1 MIRFFVVLFFILM
14 SATTFAQK
22 KRNTVAQPAPIFTAT
37 HDSLLKLMMVW
48 VNDSDV
54 FHRMEANGNF
64 VKLLSRTL
72 KQEQG
77 FQFNLD
83 TLKNV
88 SCISDPENTFRII
101 TWMFLGYEGGY
112 RHFGCIQFQEN
123 NRIIPFSD
131 RTEYISLPED
141 TLLTPQRWFGATYYQ
156 LVPSGKKKYLLI
168 GFNKTEPFMN
178 QKVLE
183 VLDLSNPQQPVF
195 GSPIFST
202 DSAQKIFKYRKVF
215 QYSVMASMIMR
226 YEEKEKKIIL
236 DHLVPV
242 EERFKGMY
250 FNYIPDGSLDAF
262 RFKKGKWI
270 FSDNVVFGK

>member
-1 MIRFFVVLFFILM
+1 MIRFNVFLGMLFL
-14 SATTFAQK
+14 SVSLFAQK
-22 KRNTVAQPAPIFTAT
+22 KTPAVVQPLPVFTST
-37 HDSLLKLMMVW
+37 HDSLLKLMAVW

-88 SCISDPENTFRII
+88 SCIYDPENTFRII
-101 TWMFLGYEGGY
+101 TWMYLGYEGGY
-112 RHFGCIQFQEN
+112 RHFGCIQFKEN
-123 NRIIPFSD
+123 NRIIPFTD
-131 RTEYISLPED
+131 RTEFLSLPED
-141 TLLTPQRWFGATYYQ
+141 TLLTPQKWFGATYYQ

-183 VLDLSNPQQPVF
+183 VLDLTNPQQPVF
-195 GSPIFST
+195 GSPIFTT
-202 DSAQKIFKYRKVF
+202 DSVQKVFKYRKVYA
-215 QYSVMASMIMR
+215 YSVMASMILR
-226 YEEKEKKIIL
+226 YEEKEKKILL

-262 RFKKGKWI
+262 RMRKGKWI
-270 FSDNVVFGK
+270 FSENVVFGK

>member
-1 MIRFFVVLFFILM
+1 MIRFNVFLGMFFL
-14 SATTFAQK
+14 SVSLFAQK
-22 KRNTVAQPAPIFTAT
+22 KTPAVVKPLPVFTAT
-37 HDSLLKLMMVW
+37 HDSLLKLMAVW

-101 TWMFLGYEGGY
+101 TWMYLGYEGGY
-112 RHFGCIQFQEN
+112 RHFGCIQFREN
-123 NRIIPFSD
+123 NRIIPFTD
-131 RTEYISLPED
+131 RTEFLSLPED
-141 TLLTPQRWFGATYYQ
+141 TLLTPQKWFGATYYQ

-183 VLDLSNPQQPVF
+183 VLDLTNPQQPVF
-195 GSPIFST
+195 GSPIFTT
-202 DSAQKIFKYRKVF
+202 DSAQKVFKYRKVYA
-215 QYSVMASMIMR
+215 YSVMASMILR
-226 YEEKEKKIIL
+226 YEEKEKKILL

-262 RFKKGKWI
+262 RMKKGKWI
-270 FSDNVVFGK
+270 FSENVVFGK

>member
-1 MIRFFVVLFFILM
+1 MLFL
-14 SATTFAQK
+14 SVSLFAQK
-22 KRNTVAQPAPIFTAT
+22 KTPVVVKPLPVFTAT
-37 HDSLLKLMMVW
+37 HDSLLKLMAVW

-101 TWMFLGYEGGY
+101 TWMYLGYEGGY
-112 RHFGCIQFQEN
+112 RHFGCIQFREN
-123 NRIIPFSD
+123 NRIIPFTD
-131 RTEYISLPED
+131 RTEFLSLPED
-141 TLLTPQRWFGATYYQ
+141 TLLTPQKWFGATYYQ

-183 VLDLSNPQQPVF
+183 VLDLTNPQQPVF
-195 GSPIFST
+195 GSPIFTT
-202 DSAQKIFKYRKVF
+202 DSAQKVFKYRKVYA
-215 QYSVMASMIMR
+215 YSVMASMILR
-226 YEEKEKKIIL
+226 YEEKEKKILL

-262 RFKKGKWI
+262 RMKKGKWI
-270 FSDNVVFGK
+270 FSENVVFGK

>member
-1 MIRFFVVLFFILM
+1 MLFL
-14 SATTFAQK
+14 SVSLFAQK
-22 KRNTVAQPAPIFTAT
+22 KTPAVVQPLPVFTAT
-37 HDSLLKLMMVW
+37 HDSLLKLMAVW

-101 TWMFLGYEGGY
+101 TWMYLGYEGGY
-112 RHFGCIQFQEN
+112 RHFGCIQFREN
-123 NRIIPFSD
+123 SRIIPFTD
-131 RTEYISLPED
+131 RTEFLSLPED
-141 TLLTPQRWFGATYYQ
+141 TLLTPQKWFGATYYQ

-183 VLDLSNPQQPVF
+183 VLDLTNPQQPVF
-195 GSPIFST
+195 GSPIFTT
-202 DSAQKIFKYRKVF
+202 DSAQKVFKYRKVYA
-215 QYSVMASMIMR
+215 YSVMASMILR
-226 YEEKEKKIIL
+226 YEEKEKKILL

-262 RFKKGKWI
+262 RMKKGKWI
-270 FSDNVVFGK
+270 FSENVVFGK

>member
-1 MIRFFVVLFFILM
+1 MIRFNVFLGMLFL
-14 SATTFAQK
+14 SVSLFAQK
-22 KRNTVAQPAPIFTAT
+22 KTPAVVQPLPVFTST
-37 HDSLLKLMMVW
+37 HDSLLKLMAVW

-88 SCISDPENTFRII
+88 SCIYDPENTFRII
-101 TWMFLGYEGGY
+101 TWMYLGYEGGY
-112 RHFGCIQFQEN
+112 RHFGCIQFKEN
-123 NRIIPFSD
+123 NRIIPFTD
-131 RTEYISLPED
+131 RTEFLSLPED
-141 TLLTPQRWFGATYYQ
+141 TLLTPQKWFGATYYQ

-183 VLDLSNPQQPVF
+183 VLDLTNPQQPVF
-195 GSPIFST
+195 GSPIFTT
-202 DSAQKIFKYRKVF
+202 DSVQKVFKCRKVYA
-215 QYSVMASMIMR
+215 YSVMASMILR
-226 YEEKEKKIIL
+226 YEEKEKKILL

-262 RFKKGKWI
+262 RMRKGKWI
-270 FSDNVVFGK
+270 FSENVVFGK

>member
-1 MIRFFVVLFFILM
+1 MTI
-14 SATTFAQK
+14 
-22 KRNTVAQPAPIFTAT
+22 
-37 HDSLLKLMMVW
+37 W
-48 VNDSDV
+48 VNDSDI

-64 VKLLSRTL
+64 VKLLGRTL
-72 KQEQG
+72 KQPDG

-88 SCISDPENTFRII
+88 SCIYDPENNFRII

-112 RHFGCIQFQEN
+112 RHFGCLQFREN

-141 TLLTPQRWFGATYYQ
+141 TFLSPQKWFGATYYQ
-156 LVPSGKKKYLLI
+156 MVPSGKKKYLLI

-183 VLDLSNPQQPVF
+183 ILDLSNPLQPIF
-195 GSPIFST
+195 GAPVFST
-202 DSAQKIFKYRKVF
+202 DSAQKIFHYRKVF
-215 QYSVMASMIMR
+215 QYSVMASMILR
-226 YEEKEKKIIL
+226 FEEKEKKILL

-262 RFKKGKWI
+262 RLKKGKWI
-270 FSDNVVFGK
+270 FIENVVFGK

>member
-1 MIRFFVVLFFILM
+1 MIRLNIFLGMLFL
-14 SATTFAQK
+14 SVSLFAQK
-22 KRNTVAQPAPIFTAT
+22 KTPMVVQPLPVFTAT
-37 HDSLLKLMMVW
+37 HDSLLKLMAVW

-83 TLKNV
+83 TIKNV
-88 SCISDPENTFRII
+88 SCIYDPENTFRII
-101 TWMFLGYEGGY
+101 TWMYLGYEGGY
-112 RHFGCIQFQEN
+112 RHFGCIQFREN
-123 NRIIPFSD
+123 NRIIPFTD
-131 RTEYISLPED
+131 RTEFLSLPED
-141 TLLTPQRWFGATYYQ
+141 TVLTPQKWFGATYYQ

-183 VLDLSNPQQPVF
+183 VLDLTNPQQPVF
-195 GSPIFST
+195 GSPIFTT
-202 DSAQKIFKYRKVF
+202 DSAQKVFKYRKVYA
-215 QYSVMASMIMR
+215 YSVMASMILR
-226 YEEKEKKIIL
+226 YEEEEKKILL

-262 RFKKGKWI
+262 RMKKGKWI
-270 FSDNVVFGK
+270 FSENVVFGK

>member
-1 MIRFFVVLFFILM
+1 MIRLNIFLGMLFL
-14 SATTFAQK
+14 SVSLFAQK
-22 KRNTVAQPAPIFTAT
+22 KTPMVVQPLPVFTAT
-37 HDSLLKLMMVW
+37 HDSLLKLMAVW

-83 TLKNV
+83 TIKNV
-88 SCISDPENTFRII
+88 SCIYDPENTFRII
-101 TWMFLGYEGGY
+101 TWMYLGYEGGY
-112 RHFGCIQFQEN
+112 RHFGCIQFREN
-123 NRIIPFSD
+123 NRIIPFTD
-131 RTEYISLPED
+131 RTEFLSLPED
-141 TLLTPQRWFGATYYQ
+141 TVLTPQKWFGATYYQ

-183 VLDLSNPQQPVF
+183 VLDLTNPQHPVF
-195 GSPIFST
+195 GSPIFTT
-202 DSAQKIFKYRKVF
+202 DSAQKVFKYRKVYA
-215 QYSVMASMIMR
+215 YSVMASMILR
-226 YEEKEKKIIL
+226 YEEEEKKILL

-262 RFKKGKWI
+262 RMKKGKWI
-270 FSDNVVFGK
+270 FSENVVFGK

>member
-1 MIRFFVVLFFILM
+1 MIRFNVFLGMLFL
-14 SATTFAQK
+14 SVSLFAQK
-22 KRNTVAQPAPIFTAT
+22 KTPAVVQPLPVFTST
-37 HDSLLKLMMVW
+37 HDSLLKLMAVW

-101 TWMFLGYEGGY
+101 TWMYLGYEGGY
-112 RHFGCIQFQEN
+112 RHFGCIQFREN
-123 NRIIPFSD
+123 NRIIPFTD
-131 RTEYISLPED
+131 RTEFLSLPED
-141 TLLTPQRWFGATYYQ
+141 TLLTPQKWFGATYYQ

-183 VLDLSNPQQPVF
+183 VLDLTNPQQPVF
-195 GSPIFST
+195 GSPIFTT
-202 DSAQKIFKYRKVF
+202 DSVQKVFKYRKVYA
-215 QYSVMASMIMR
+215 YSVMASMILR
-226 YEEKEKKIIL
+226 YEEKEKKILL

-262 RFKKGKWI
+262 RMKKGKWI
-270 FSDNVVFGK
+270 FSENVVFGK